1 MHNNAHRP
9 LFRHLAKRE
18 AERHGFEGVLRGA
31 RMMAADTIDYQTDP
45 SRYRHWK
52 IERDGDIAYL
62 IMDVDQAGGLGDYEL
77 KLNSYDLGVDI
88 ELNDAVQRLRFEHP
102 EVRCVVIKSGK
113 DNVFC
118 AGANI
123 RMLGKATHGAKV
135 NFCKFTNETRLAI
148 EDASENSKQVYV
160 CAINGNAAGGGYELA
175 LAADH
180 IMLVDDRRSA
190 VALPETPLLAV
201 LPGTGGLTRVT
212 DKRKVRRDRADVF
225 CSIEEGVR
233 GTKAVEW
240 RLVDEVVSNS
250 KWKDAVAAR
259 AREVAARSDRP
270 KDAKGITLTPLDRK
284 IEKDRVSYSHVGV
297 EIDRARSLAT
307 VTVRA
312 PLQGAPAS
320 VEAAHVL
327 GAKFWPLVVA
337 RELEDAILHL
347 RSNEAAIGVVLF
359 RTDGNAQA
367 VLDHD
372 DFLAKANGD
381 WLMREIRH
389 YLKRVFKRVDVTAKS
404 FIALIE
410 PGSCFAGSLAEL
422 AFAADRSLMLIG
434 TREGDNRKPAAITL
448 GQANFGLYPMGNGL
462 TRLETRFFGE
472 PKTLDTLKE
481 KIGTAIEG
489 EEAAELGLVTT
500 AYEDF
505 DWDDELRVML
515 EERTSFSPD
524 AMTGMEANLRFAG
537 PETMETK
544 IFGRLTAWQNW
555 IFQRPNAI
563 GEQGALKL
571 YGSGVSPTFNKDRV

>member
-1 MHNNAHRP
+1 VIAMN
-9 LFRHLAKRE
+9 
-18 AERHGFEGVLRGA
+18 
-31 RMMAADTIDYQTDP
+31 TIDYQTDP

-102 EVRCVVIKSGK
+102 EIRCVVIKSGK

-148 EDASENSKQVYV
+148 EDASENSKQFYI

-233 GTKAVEW
+233 GTRAVEW
-240 RLVDEVVSNS
+240 RLVDEVVPNS

-259 AREVAARSDRP
+259 AQEIAARSDRP
-270 KDAKGITLTPLDRK
+270 KDAKGITLTPLERK
-284 IEKDRVSYSHVGV
+284 IEADRVSYSHVDV
-297 EIDRARSLAT
+297 EIDREKGLAT
-307 VTVRA
+307 LTVRG
-312 PLQGAPAS
+312 PSEGVPAS
-320 VEAAHVL
+320 VEAAHAL
-327 GAKFWPLVVA
+327 GAKFWPLVIA

-347 RSNEAAIGVVLF
+347 RTNEAAIGVVLF
-359 RTDGNAQA
+359 ATSGNAQA
-367 VLDHD
+367 VLEHD
-372 DFLAKANGD
+372 EFLAKANGD

-389 YLKRVFKRVDVTAKS
+389 YLKRVLKRVDVTAKS

-410 PGSCFAGSLAEL
+410 PGSCFAGTLAEL
-422 AFAADRSLMLIG
+422 AFAADRSLMLVG

-448 GQANFGLYPMGNGL
+448 GQANFGFYPMGNGL
-462 TRLETRFFGE
+462 TRLETRFLGE
-472 PKTLDTLKE
+472 PKTLETLKG
-481 KIGTAIEG
+481 KISQPVEG
-489 EEAAELGLVTT
+489 EEAAELGLVTA

>member
-1 MHNNAHRP
+1 MT
-9 LFRHLAKRE
+9 
-18 AERHGFEGVLRGA
+18 
-31 RMMAADTIDYQTDP
+31 TIDYQTEP
-45 SRYRHWK
+45 ARYRHWR
-52 IERDGDIAYL
+52 IEPDGEIAYL

-102 EVRCVVIKSGK
+102 EVRAVVIKSGK

-123 RMLGKATHGAKV
+123 RMLGKSTHQQKV
-135 NFCKFTNETRLAI
+135 NFCKFTNETRLSI
-148 EDASENSKQVYV
+148 EDASDNSKQVYI

-212 DKRKVRRDRADVF
+212 DKRKVRRDRADMF
-225 CSIEEGVR
+225 CSIEEGIR
-233 GTKAVEW
+233 GTKAVDW
-240 RLVDEVVSNS
+240 RLVDEVVPNS

-259 AREVAARSDRP
+259 AHEIAARSDRP
-270 KDAKGITLTPLDRK
+270 ADAKGIKLNPLDRK
-284 IEKDRVSYSHVGV
+284 IEADRVSYSNVDI
-297 EIDRARSLAT
+297 EIDRARGLAT
-307 VTVRA
+307 VTVRG
-312 PLQGAPAS
+312 PSQDVPAS
-320 VEAAHVL
+320 VEAAHAL
-327 GAKFWPLVVA
+327 GDKFWPLTVA

-347 RSNEAAIGVVLF
+347 RSNEREIGVVLF
-359 RTDGNAQA
+359 RTDGNAKA
-367 VLDHD
+367 VLAHD
-372 DFLAKANGD
+372 DFLMKADGD

-389 YLKRVFKRVDVTAKS
+389 YLKRVLKRVDVTPKS

-410 PGSCFAGSLAEL
+410 PGSCFAGTLAEL
-422 AFAADRSLMLIG
+422 AFAADRSLMLVG
-434 TREGDNRKPAAITL
+434 TREGDNRPPAAITL

-462 TRLETRFFGE
+462 TRLQTRFLGE
-472 PKTLDTLKE
+472 PKTLEDVKGR
-481 KIGTAIEG
+481 IGEPIEG
-489 EEAAELGLVTT
+489 EEAAELGLVTV

-505 DWDDELRVML
+505 DWDDELRILL

-571 YGSGVSPTFNKDRV
+571 YGSGVSPTYAKERI